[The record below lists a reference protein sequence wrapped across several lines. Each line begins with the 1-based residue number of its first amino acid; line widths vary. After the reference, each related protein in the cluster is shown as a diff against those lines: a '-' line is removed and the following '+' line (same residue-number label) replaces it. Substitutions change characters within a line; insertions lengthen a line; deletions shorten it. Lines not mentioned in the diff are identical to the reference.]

1 MHRLFGDSIKV
12 GFVLL
17 SLLLASA
24 VHAKP
29 WRNIGSIP
37 ASRIKWM
44 GLFGTDG
51 NDKTHLYSRI
61 SRLKHP
67 HLSH

>member
-12 GFVLL
+12 GFVIL
-17 SLLLASA
+17 SLLRSSA

-37 ASRIKWM
+37 VSRIKWM
-44 GLFGTDG
+44 GLSSTDG
-51 NDKTHLYSRI
+51 DGRTHLYSWI